1 MGRHSHLRL
10 VPSATGPAV
19 EQRSAAARPPARR
32 GADPRATD
40 KLAARTRASLD
51 GFSVDDIDTLASRIR
66 EQLDGH
72 TRRTAEGSAT
82 AADAATA
89 TALQTALAAHDEVL
103 AWLADTDTDTC
114 VYHGQL
120 G

>member
-1 MGRHSHLRL
+1 MGRHSHLRV
-10 VPSATGPAV
+10 VPSATGQAV
-19 EQRSAAARPPARR
+19 EERSAA
-32 GADPRATD
+32 D
-40 KLAARTRASLD
+40 KLRARTRASLD
-51 GFSVDDIDTLASRIR
+51 GFSVDDIDTLAARIR

-72 TRRTAEGSAT
+72 ARRAGEGSAT

-89 TALQTALAAHDEVL
+89 TALQTALAVHDEVL
-103 AWLADTDTDTC
+103 AWLLDTDTC

>member
-1 MGRHSHLRL
+1 MGRRPHLHL
-10 VPSATGPAV
+10 VPSATPPAV
-19 EQRSAAARPPARR
+19 EERSAVARPATRR
-32 GADPRATD
+32 RVDPRAAD
-40 KLAARTRASLD
+40 KLRARTRASLD
-51 GFSVDDIDTLASRIR
+51 GFTVDDIEILAARIR

-72 TRRTAEGSAT
+72 ARRAVEGSAT

-89 TALQTALAAHDEVL
+89 TALRTALAAHDEVL
-103 AWLADTDTDTC
+103 AWLVDTDTC